1 MIYLMAS
8 PDTSTSMSLLSS
20 TVVISKRV
28 SRTNQSWLETKYIE
42 SKRLRYRLRKCK
54 LSLYGMKFKIW
65 LGLTAKAKKNM
76 RTSSKNT
83 IGKRR
88 RSVRKEVGCE
98 RTILPWS
105 SASKSTLIACRRLCK
120 GTIIN
125 SHNTKTSLS
134 CSFQSPMPKL
144 KS

>member
-1 MIYLMAS
+1 MAY
-8 PDTSTSMSLLSS
+8 PDTSTSMNHSSS
-20 TVVISKRV
+20 TEAISKRV
-28 SRTNQSWLETKYIE
+28 SRTNQSWLEIKYIE
-42 SKRLRYRLRKCK
+42 SKRLRFRLRKCK
-54 LSLYGMKFKIW
+54 LSPCAMKFKIW

-88 RSVRKEVGCE
+88 RSVRREVGCE

-105 SASKSTLIACRRLCK
+105 SASKSTLIACRRSCK

-125 SHNTKTSLS
+125 SHNTKISLS
-134 CSFQSPMPKL
+134 CNFQSPMPKL